1 MKSKMEAGDNRR
13 SDCSAYLLIAGASRF
28 RFAALLP
35 LNSRV
40 KLTAGQW
47 QKNIKLGALL
57 KTQNVVILGR
67 QQGI

>member
-1 MKSKMEAGDNRR
+1 
-13 SDCSAYLLIAGASRF
+13 LLIAEAF

-35 LNSRV
+35 LNSIV

-57 KTQNVVILGR
+57 KTQNVTVAILGR
-67 QQGI
+67 QQQVI